1 MSYSSSK
8 VTARKKMYK
17 MNMATPVS
25 LFIRQPHADIVVT
38 TISNM
43 ANSSTIEQNIPWLFT
58 MYAFPPDVMLYS
70 NHGNGSLEITASASE
85 NMCSCN
91 IKKNICS

>member
-1 MSYSSSK
+1 MPYSSSK
-8 VTARKKMYK
+8 VATRKKMYK
-17 MNMATPVS
+17 MNMATPVN

-58 MYAFPPDVMLYS
+58 VYAFPPDVMLYS
-70 NHGNGSLEITASASE
+70 NHGNGSLEITASVSE
-85 NMCSCN
+85 NKASVAQRKSVCL
-91 IKKNICS
+91 